1 MRARMS
7 LTIRR
12 AEKRD
17 RPALLRLFE
26 EVFAERLD
34 PAVWEWKYDA
44 NPFPAAS
51 VAALDGEDAVGFFGG
66 FGTRYRGTLFD
77 GPGVSG
83 VDVMT
88 SRSAR
93 RLGHAGLYRSL
104 GERFVEENRRLGI
117 PFYFGFPND
126 RHRVIGE
133 RVLGFR
139 TVEKAG
145 EWSRPIGEASFLS
158 GLRRRLRRLT
168 PSDGLSEAH
177 DSLAE
182 ALHSRP
188 GLRTDRSRATLS
200 WRYGSRPLSGYLLV
214 ELLDPAGRSRAFAAV
229 RIVAERAILAD
240 IQALDEESGEVVD
253 LLEAVSARA
262 RGYGATT
269 LVLRAARASRM
280 AARALELGFVESSS
294 DACLELIPV
303 DPSFPLDPVA
313 AGFDYRFGD
322 HDVF

>member
-1 MRARMS
+1 MS

-17 RPALLRLFE
+17 RPALLRLFA
-26 EVFAERLD
+26 EVFGESVD
-34 PAVWEWKYDA
+34 PAVWEWKYDE

-51 VAALDGEDAVGFFGG
+51 VAAFDGDEALGFFGG

-93 RLGHAGLYRSL
+93 RLGHSGVYRAL
-104 GERFVEENRRLGI
+104 GQRFVEENRLLGI
-117 PFYFGFPND
+117 PFYFGFPNE
-126 RHRVIGE
+126 RHRIIGE

-145 EWSRPIGEASFLS
+145 EWSRPLDAPSLLG
-158 GLRRRLRRLT
+158 GLGRRLRRLRA
-168 PSDGLSEAH
+168 SDGLSAAH
-177 DSLAE
+177 DALAE
-182 ALHSRP
+182 AIHARP
-188 GLRTDRSRATLS
+188 GLRTDRSRETLA
-200 WRYGSRPLSGYLLV
+200 WRYGRRPLSGYLLL
-214 ELLDPAGRSRAFAAV
+214 ELLDPAGRSRAFASV
-229 RIVAERAILAD
+229 RIVAERALLAD
-240 IQALDEESGEVVD
+240 LQALDEESGDVAD
-253 LLEAVSARA
+253 LLDAVAERVRA
-262 RGYGATT
+262 YGATT
-269 LVLRAARASRM
+269 LGLRAARSSRL
-280 AARALELGFVESSS
+280 AAHVEDLGFVESPS
-294 DACLELIPV
+294 DASLELIPV
-303 DPSFPLDPVA
+303 DPSFPLEPVA

>member
-1 MRARMS
+1 MS

-17 RPALLRLFE
+17 RPAVLRLFA
-26 EVFAERLD
+26 EVFGESVD

-51 VAALDGEDAVGFFGG
+51 VAAFDGEDAVGFFGG
-66 FGTRYRGTLFD
+66 FGTGYRGTLFD

-145 EWSRPIGEASFLS
+145 EWSRPIGEASILA

-182 ALHSRP
+182 ALHARP
-188 GLRTDRSRATLS
+188 GLRTDRSRATLE
-200 WRYGSRPLSGYLLV
+200 WRYGRRPCAAYLLV
-214 ELLDPAGRSRAFAAV
+214 ELLDPRGRSRAFGAV
-229 RIVAERAILAD
+229 RIVGEKAILAD
-240 IQALDEESGEVVD
+240 LQVLDEESGDAPD
-253 LLEAVSARA
+253 LLDAIVERARA
-262 RGYGATT
+262 HGATT
-269 LVLRAARASRM
+269 VTLRAARASRL
-280 AARALELGFVESSS
+280 AARAPELGFAESSS
-294 DACLELIPV
+294 DACLELVPV
-303 DPSFPLDPVA
+303 DPAFPLDPVA

-322 HDVF
+322 HDIF